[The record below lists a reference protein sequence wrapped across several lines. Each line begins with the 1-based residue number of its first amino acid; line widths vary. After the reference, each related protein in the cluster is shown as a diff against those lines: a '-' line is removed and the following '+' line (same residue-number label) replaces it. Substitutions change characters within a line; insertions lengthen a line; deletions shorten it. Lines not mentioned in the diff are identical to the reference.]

1 MVGGFTRRL
10 LELAAGRPGA
20 GLYVDAAVEVARLA
34 RQVARM
40 PRARVAMVRPGDTHG
55 FWTLDSAGWVDLPNS
70 CFTYSA
76 AGRAVLDSRPVRAA
90 ARPDLYSPPEGA
102 RGVFQRRKLAR
113 LVRTDERLDLF
124 HAMHDDI
131 HGFDLHL
138 EVDLARGVIVAA
150 DSVASRLPY
159 RGICDE
165 PQGRLA
171 GLVGQ
176 AMEPALRKRIQTVL
190 GGETGCGQLY
200 DLTADLLKLLRLE

>member
-1 MVGGFTRRL
+1 
-10 LELAAGRPGA
+10 
-20 GLYVDAAVEVARLA
+20 
-34 RQVARM
+34 
-40 PRARVAMVRPGDTHG
+40 VAMVRPGDTRG
-55 FWTLDSAGWVDLPNS
+55 FWTLDSEGWVDLPDS

-190 GGETGCGQLY
+190 GGKTGCGQLY